1 MTAPLPSPKQ
11 HLLDA
16 LEREH
21 TTTVRVLRA
30 YPDDKSDFKPHP
42 KSPSARELAW
52 VIAMGH
58 GLSARALT
66 EGLDWSKP
74 LASPPAAPSKVSE
87 AASACDRQYAK
98 LIEAVRGMDEGK
110 LAETVQFFVAPK
122 TLGDF
127 TKLDF
132 VWFLL
137 MDHVHHR
144 GQFSTYLRM
153 AEAHVPSIYGP
164 SGDEP
169 WR

>member
-1 MTAPLPSPKQ
+1 MAGALPSPKQ

-21 TTTVRVLRA
+21 ATTMRVLRA

-74 LASPPAAPSKVSE
+74 IASRPAAPSKVSE
-87 AASACDRQYAK
+87 AASAYDRQYAK
-98 LIEAVRGMDEGK
+98 LIEVVRGMDEAK

-132 VWFLL
+132 LWFLL

-144 GQFSTYLRM
+144 GQLSVYLR
-153 AEAHVPSIYGP
+153 AADGRVPSIYGP
-164 SGDEP
+164 SADEP

>member
-1 MTAPLPSPKQ
+1 MAAPLPTLKQ
-11 HLLDA
+11 HLLDR

-21 TTTVRVLRA
+21 TTTMRVLGS
-30 YPDDKSDFKPHP
+30 YPDGKSDFKPHP

-58 GLSARALT
+58 GLSVRAVT

-74 LASPPAAPSKVSE
+74 LATPPAAPSKVSE
-87 AASACDRQYAK
+87 AAAAYDQQYAK
-98 LIEAVRGMDEGK
+98 LVEAVRGMDEAE
-110 LAETVQFFVAPK
+110 LAGTVQFFVSPK

-132 VWFLL
+132 LWFLL

-153 AEAHVPSIYGP
+153 ADGHVPSIYGP

>member
-1 MTAPLPSPKQ
+1 MSASLPSPKQ

-21 TTTVRVLRA
+21 ATTTRVLRA
-30 YPDDKSDFKPHP
+30 YPDDKSDFKPNP

-58 GLSARALT
+58 GFSARAVT

-87 AASACDRQYAK
+87 AAAAYDRQYAK